1 MVLFGGLW
9 TNKFL
14 FAPNNRREH
23 HQYPNGEHS
32 SHESGPYQH
41 SNNGYGTLPVIDH
54 DAPSLTEQFEGV
66 DADWSV
72 LRLCAL
78 YTLSYIVL
86 AIIAFSFIFEH
97 WTIIDSIYFAT
108 STFTT
113 VGYGDLEPTTEGG
126 QLFTIFFATYGVII
140 LGIFIGIVGH
150 AISEGQS
157 KAIQKLHRSKTKR
170 LLKMMFRRHSYEST
184 LSQQSTAS
192 TSSDSS
198 SFFSDHATLFQDV
211 IQVCRVELPE
221 ILVVV
226 FLAWILG
233 LREGWSF
240 TSTMYFCI
248 MSASTT
254 GFGDYTPKSQ
264 VDKVYC
270 IFYLPLSVAVFGEV
284 LGRIASLYINRRRR
298 RAEQAFLKRCITMCD
313 LRRMDANRD
322 GQVDREEF
330 VCYMLVAL
338 QKVDQSTIDEL
349 KDIFH
354 VLDRNDN
361 GMLEKDDLVEITQS
375 STMSELQT
383 LTASATAAR

>member
-14 FAPNNRREH
+14 FSPHNRR
-23 HQYPNGEHS
+23 QS
-32 SHESGPYQH
+32 SDESSGPRQH
-41 SNNGYGTLPVIDH
+41 NNNGYGTVPVVDPE
-54 DAPSLTEQFEGV
+54 APSLTERFEGV
-66 DADWSV
+66 DSDWSV
-72 LRLCAL
+72 LRLFGL
-78 YTLSYIVL
+78 YTLSYIAL
-86 AIIAFSFIFEH
+86 AIVAFSFIFEH

-113 VGYGDLEPTTEGG
+113 VGYGDLEPSTEGG

-150 AISEGQS
+150 AISEGQI
-157 KAIQKLHRSKTKR
+157 KAIEKLQRSKTKKV
-170 LLKMMFRRHSYEST
+170 LKMMFRQSNYEST
-184 LSQQSTAS
+184 LSPQQS
-192 TSSDSS
+192 SSSNDSSS
-198 SFFSDHATLFQDV
+198 SFFTDHATLFQDV
-211 IQVCRVELPE
+211 MQVCRVEFPE
-221 ILVVV
+221 ILVVM

-254 GFGDYTPKSQ
+254 GFGDYTPKTQ
-264 VDKVYC
+264 MDKLYC

-284 LGRIASLYINRRRR
+284 LGRIASLYITRRRR

-322 GQVDREEF
+322 GQVDMEEF
-330 VCYMLVAL
+330 LVSL
-338 QKVDQSTIDEL
+338 L
-349 KDIFH
+349 LF
-354 VLDRNDN
+354 
-361 GMLEKDDLVEITQS
+361 
-375 STMSELQT
+375 
-383 LTASATAAR
+383 